1 MAQYAIL
8 LFAPAPADP
17 ADMTPD
23 ELAAHERH
31 GDDVEKFGATM
42 LAAFGLQ
49 ASTTATS
56 IRGDVVTDGPF
67 LDAKE
72 VIAGLY
78 VIEAPDLDAALEI
91 ARRNPATQQG
101 GGVEVRPVLGSV
113 IPAPAEAP
121 SEG

>member
-8 LFAPAPADP
+8 IYATDSAHQPDA
-17 ADMTPD
+17 TPE

-31 GDDVEKFGATM
+31 AKELEESGAM
-42 LAAFGLQ
+42 VAAVALQ
-49 ASTTATS
+49 PAATATS

-67 LDAKE
+67 LDTKE
-72 VIAGLY
+72 IVVGIC

-101 GGVEVRPVLGSV
+101 GGVEVRPVAGSTLER
-113 IPAPAEAP
+113 PA
-121 SEG
+121 